1 MRENWN
7 LRKMEKLRQKELDR
21 QRQEEAERFQKML
34 DDPMV
39 SREDALAAARVWI
52 DKWMDDWPKISGGTM
67 EGGGLAGGNAR
78 FPPLEQATRRAW
90 GNLLTLACLGES
102 RGDSPP
108 ASLADND
115 CQACMAV
122 QVPNL
127 AR

>member
-1 MRENWN
+1 MKVWKKMRENWN

-67 EGGGLAGGNAR
+67 EGGRPRRGKREVSPIRASYPKGLG
-78 FPPLEQATRRAW
+78 
-90 GNLLTLACLGES
+90 
-102 RGDSPP
+102 
-108 ASLADND
+108 
-115 CQACMAV
+115 
-122 QVPNL
+122 
-127 AR
+127 

>member
-1 MRENWN
+1 
-7 LRKMEKLRQKELDR
+7 
-21 QRQEEAERFQKML
+21 
-34 DDPMV
+34 
-39 SREDALAAARVWI
+39 
-52 DKWMDDWPKISGGTM
+52 M

-115 CQACMAV
+115 CQACTEGDKIAQRKRHV
-122 QVPNL
+122 QIKGHAAFL
-127 AR
+127 LHTLY